1 VEDGDRRSALTM
13 PLHTI
18 FITPKPVIGMI
29 HLPALPGSPDHT
41 LTLSAIRDAVLRDAE
56 ALQSGGVDGFIV
68 ENFGDVPFYPEKV
81 PPHTVAC
88 MTMLAGEIR
97 KAFPKTPLGINV
109 LRNDA
114 LSALAIAAA
123 VDAAFIR
130 VNIYTGARVADQG
143 VIEGKAHEI
152 MRYRKLLGSA
162 VQVFADVAVKHSVA
176 LSEVDLADEVRDT
189 VLRGRADAVIVS
201 GSGTGEETQLEDVKT
216 VKSAAKD
223 APVLAG
229 SGASP
234 SNVKA
239 ILRHAD
245 GLIVGTA
252 LKKNGVTTAPV
263 DKSRVREFMK
273 AVKP

>member
-1 VEDGDRRSALTM
+1 M

-41 LTLSAIRDAVLRDAE
+41 FKLSAIRDAVLRDAE

-162 VQVFADVAVKHSVA
+162 VQVFADVAVKHSAA

-216 VKSAAKD
+216 AKSAAKD
-223 APVLAG
+223 APVLVG

-263 DKSRVREFMK
+263 DKSRVREFMR
-273 AVKP
+273 AVKA